1 MSTYAF
7 GTPMNKVSAAAA
19 SSLVLR
25 SVPGRID
32 IIQVNSGATP
42 GYVMLH
48 DAAAAPANGAVT
60 PVLVWQLPA
69 NSTLTQGFDPPLQM
83 ATGGVLVFSTT
94 GPTTQTLSA
103 TAWFAGRCQ

>member
-60 PVLVWQLPA
+60 PVLVWQIA
-69 NSTLTQGFDPPLQM
+69 ADSTISAGFDPPLEM
-83 ATGGVLVFSTT
+83 SVGGVLTFSTT

-103 TAWFAGRCQ
+103 SAWFAGRVS

>member
-1 MSTYAF
+1 MSVYAF
-7 GTPMNKVSAAAA
+7 GTPPKTPSAANA

-25 SVPGRID
+25 AVPGRVD
-32 IIQVNSGATP
+32 MVQCNTGTTP

-48 DAAAAPANGAVT
+48 NTASAPVDGAVT

-69 NSTLTQGFDPPLQM
+69 NSTLTVGFDPPLEM
-83 ATGGVLVFSTT
+83 SVGATLAFSTT

-103 TAWFAGRCQ
+103 TAWFGGRAQ

>member
-32 IIQVNSGATP
+32 LIQCNAGGTA
-42 GYVMLH
+42 GYLMLH
-48 DAAAAPANGAVT
+48 NLAAAPVDGAVT
-60 PVLVWQLPA
+60 PVLVWQLLA
-69 NSTLTQGFDPPLQM
+69 NTTMTERFDPPLEM
-83 ATGGVLVFSTT
+83 SVGGTLTFSTT

-103 TAWFAGRCQ
+103 SAWFAARVA